1 MWRRTYLLLLVI
13 RVYFALSPSYLH
25 PDENFQGPELFAG
38 MFNYPM
44 IAPPIAIILRLYGR
58 EELFVAIF
66 PKAESK
72 TARSG
77 NSATL
82 LYEEQTLTK
91 SPEYRSHIL
100 ISVEDTMGIHR

>member
-38 MFNYPM
+38 MFNHPM
-44 IAPPIAIILRLYGR
+44 IAPQIAIILRLYGR
-58 EELFVAIF
+58 AELFVAIS
-66 PKAESK
+66 PKAEK
-72 TARSG
+72 KPARSG

-82 LYEEQTLTK
+82 RGTNIDQVT
-91 SPEYRSHIL
+91 
-100 ISVEDTMGIHR
+100 